1 MKSLRGIPPLEALR
15 LRLRLRDGGRDAKR
29 PMSPRLANVSLGGRW
44 PWVDEPPPMLASAAP
59 PSDDNG
65 GPWVRSLW
73 CFGEVGSDVSFWKGS
88 AMIRA
93 ESKSGNISG
102 PRVLMTSVTSAESLT
117 RFARSL
123 TRVLAEVGFRERTR
137 GRRDLIMSI
146 PVSPNRR
153 AAKVIEM
160 KKATLETATTHKG
173 THCGT

>member
-1 MKSLRGIPPLEALR
+1 
-15 LRLRLRDGGRDAKR
+15 
-29 PMSPRLANVSLGGRW
+29 MSPRLANVSLGGRW
-44 PWVDEPPPMLASAAP
+44 PWVEGPPAMLASAAP
-59 PSDDNG
+59 PCDDDSRL
-65 GPWVRSLW
+65 WVRSHW
-73 CFGEVGSDVSFWKGS
+73 CFGEAGSNISLWKGS
-88 AMIRA
+88 ATMRA

-102 PRVLMTSVTSAESLT
+102 PRVLMTSVTSAASLA

-123 TRVLAEVGFRERTR
+123 TKVLAEVGFRERTR

-173 THCGT
+173 THCGTQP

>member
-1 MKSLRGIPPLEALR
+1 M
-15 LRLRLRDGGRDAKR
+15 
-29 PMSPRLANVSLGGRW
+29 
-44 PWVDEPPPMLASAAP
+44 DEPPAMLASAALLC
-59 PSDDNG
+59 DDG
-65 GPWVRSLW
+65 ALWVRSRC
-73 CFGEVGSDVSFWKGS
+73 CFGEAGSSISLWKGS
-88 AMIRA
+88 AIMRA

-102 PRVLMTSVTSAESLT
+102 PRVLMTSVTSAESLA

-160 KKATLETATTHKG
+160 KKATLETATTHNG
-173 THCGT
+173 THCGTRP

>member
-1 MKSLRGIPPLEALR
+1 MRSRWCLGEAGSIISL
-15 LRLRLRDGGRDAKR
+15 
-29 PMSPRLANVSLGGRW
+29 
-44 PWVDEPPPMLASAAP
+44 
-59 PSDDNG
+59 
-65 GPWVRSLW
+65 
-73 CFGEVGSDVSFWKGS
+73 WKGS
-88 AMIRA
+88 AIMRA

-117 RFARSL
+117 RFARSF

-160 KKATLETATTHKG
+160 KKTTLETATTHNG
-173 THCGT
+173 THCGTQP